1 MSQTRTTTTVRRC
14 DNPGCH
20 ESLTI
25 RDTQPMTEQ
34 LAIELGSWLTVL
46 GEQVTPQGI
55 VISNKQFCSASCLAD
70 YVTPL
75 IKEYHDAET
84 RQLDKMMAPN
94 TVAQGETL
102 SSPDLSSW
110 EHPPDFTLPDP
121 DSVETETVEQKI
133 DLEALQA
140 IARGE

>member
-1 MSQTRTTTTVRRC
+1 MQTRTTTTVRRC
-14 DNPGCH
+14 DSPGCN
-20 ESLTI
+20 ESLTF
-25 RDTQPMTEQ
+25 RDNQPMTEQ

-84 RQLDKMMAPN
+84 RQLDKMMSPN

-102 SSPDLSSW
+102 SPDLSSW
-110 EHPPDFTLPDP
+110 EHPPDFLVPEIP
-121 DSVETETVEQKI
+121 EIEPETVEQRI